1 MYIDKAN
8 RLGRFSAS
16 GKLLPEEAAELA
28 ASALSAAGAE
38 ELKSLIVDF
47 KGISL
52 TRRMTVTECHQVGE
66 RLARLGSGLIK
77 VAFVTSQECIA
88 HHAFLFTV
96 ASNRGLRA
104 ATFENETAALTWI
117 AA

>member
-1 MYIDKAN
+1 MQIDKS
-8 RLGRFSAS
+8 RRSGHFSAQ

-38 ELKSLIVDF
+38 ELRTLIVDF
-47 KGISL
+47 KDLSL

-66 RLARLGSGLIK
+66 RLARVGSGLLK
-77 VAFVTSQECIA
+77 VAFVTSQECIV

-96 ASNRGLRA
+96 AANRGLRA
-104 ATFENETAALTWI
+104 ATFQDEGAARIWI